1 MKYVN
6 IGGRSHKVIQIV
18 NSRLVSFDKDGK
30 KTDVSVPFAEGNL
43 HGVTF
48 YTNLLTKDGELVGH
62 PSEHWKDTGWVHTS
76 QLSDEIIP
84 EPECVRPCC

>member
-6 IGGRSHKVIQIV
+6 IQGRSRKVVEIHC
-18 NSRLVSFDKDGK
+18 SRLVTFDPKSN
-30 KTDVSVPFAEGNL
+30 VSATFAEGNL

-62 PSEHWKDTGWVHTS
+62 PYKDTGWVHTS
-76 QLSDEIIP
+76 QLSNEIIP